1 MEPAVVVRRKRSI
14 SETTDLNLCIVC
26 QNNVKGQIL
35 RSTAD
40 GVVRLKQAANER
52 WQLQDYDSIDVI
64 DRIRAYNEPN
74 EESESTAF
82 RAWHISRLKR

>member
-14 SETTDLNLCIVC
+14 DDTTDLNLCIVC
-26 QNNVKGQIL
+26 QKNVQGQIL

-40 GVVRLKQAANER
+40 GVVRLKQAANDR

-64 DRIRAYNEPN
+64 DRIRA
-74 EESESTAF
+74 
-82 RAWHISRLKR
+82 